1 MISKADRGLLGGV
14 MAIQWK
20 GEVIRERLASS
31 QDGVEVT
38 LDAGEEILDVWVE
51 ELNGNAVPKEFDVS
65 IRRQ

>member
-1 MISKADRGLLGGV
+1 

-20 GEVIRERLASS
+20 GEVIRKRLASS

-38 LDAGEEILDVWVE
+38 LDAGEGMLDVWVE
-51 ELNGNAVPKEFDVS
+51 DLNGNAAPKEFDVS